1 MNHRTQYIAFVLFC
15 LLAGTVQAKK
25 WGVKNAP
32 LLTPWSENIDPQN
45 VLPEYPR
52 PMMVR
57 DEWRNLN
64 GIWEFQQGFEGDK
77 VPFNKRLSDE
87 ILVPFP
93 WESPLSGIRQQ
104 FSSFRGWY
112 RKKVAIPQNWS
123 GQRVLLHFGA
133 VDWEA
138 AVYVNGHC
146 LGKHQGGFDAFSFD
160 ITKYLVPKGEQEIIV
175 SVYDPTDTKPIAIGK
190 QWRPWYDD
198 PQWCLYTPN
207 SGIWQTV
214 WLEAVPETY
223 ITDIKIIP
231 DLDKSRFDVKVTSS
245 EVSKCPVRVN
255 FKAED
260 VVVATAVG
268 ETLRDIPVHVS
279 VPRLWSPADPYLYDV
294 KIELLDEDKKVVDR
308 IESYAGMR
316 KISVEVFDKIPR
328 LCLNG
333 EPLYQHG
340 PLDQGY
346 WPDGIFTAPSDDALR
361 WDIENI
367 KDWGFNMI
375 RKHMKIE
382 PQRWYYHCDK
392 LGILVWQDMSCSNG
406 DLTRSETDKV
416 QFETELSNMVYQH
429 WSHPS
434 IIMWTVFNEH
444 WGLYDVDRLT
454 ENVMSLDPS
463 RLVMGNSGIDAK
475 TPHVDY
481 EVGHIKDNH
490 SYLPPTL
497 PLISSKRATVNGE
510 YGALGYFVPRHSWS
524 DNGKYMHDY
533 YKDQPDK
540 KLAATNEYVEF
551 MDKIYGYIAKG
562 LSATVYTQWTD
573 VENEVNGLYTYDR
586 KIIKLDKERVK
597 SANMKCYQI
606 PLAPAPSK

>member
-1 MNHRTQYIAFVLFC
+1 M
-15 LLAGTVQAKK
+15 
-25 WGVKNAP
+25 
-32 LLTPWSENIDPQN
+32 
-45 VLPEYPR
+45 
-52 PMMVR
+52 
-57 DEWRNLN
+57 
-64 GIWEFQQGFEGDK
+64 
-77 VPFNKRLSDE
+77 
-87 ILVPFP
+87 
-93 WESPLSGIRQQ
+93 
-104 FSSFRGWY
+104 
-112 RKKVAIPQNWS
+112 
-123 GQRVLLHFGA
+123 
-133 VDWEA
+133 
-138 AVYVNGHC
+138 
-146 LGKHQGGFDAFSFD
+146 
-160 ITKYLVPKGEQEIIV
+160 
-175 SVYDPTDTKPIAIGK
+175 
-190 QWRPWYDD
+190 
-198 PQWCLYTPN
+198 
-207 SGIWQTV
+207 

-255 FKAED
+255 FKAGD

-294 KIELLDEDKKVVDR
+294 EIELLNEDKKVVDR

-392 LGILVWQDMSCSNG
+392 LGILVWQDMPCSNG